1 MARQKIVVDASVI
14 VKWFVDE
21 EYSTQALAFRAD
33 HVSGKTLLIIPELT
47 FLEVLNALR
56 YKGGSIKSLT
66 QANEA
71 LWDVQFHVEKINRF
85 LLEKASILA
94 LEYKLSLY
102 DALYLALGLLYGSIV
117 VTADV
122 ALAKAPNTIL
132 LGK

>member
-21 EYSTQALAFRAD
+21 ENSTEALTFRAD
-33 HVSGKTLLIIPELT
+33 HISGKTLLIIPELT

-71 LWDVQFHVEKINRF
+71 LWDVQFHVEKMNYF
-85 LLEKASILA
+85 LLEKASLLA
-94 LEYKLSLY
+94 FEYKLSLY
-102 DALYLALGLLYGSIV
+102 DALYLAIGLLYGSV
-117 VTADV
+117 VITADV
-122 ALAKAPNTIL
+122 VLAKAPNTIL